1 MRKQEIINENAIVLD
16 ALNNLDEAMENN
28 GVKYLSDLKFNRLRT
43 CSAEVAMFSDYIVL
57 VSYNTLVAFIKDGVL
72 YDVLRYVYGY
82 TSTSAKHIA
91 KFANDYGAKERHTWR
106 EVK

>member
-1 MRKQEIINENAIVLD
+1 MKKHEIINENAIVLE

-43 CSAEVAMFSDYIVL
+43 CSAKVARISDYIVL
-57 VSYNTLVAFIKDGVL
+57 VSYNTMVAFIKDGIL

-82 TSTSAKHIA
+82 TSTSAQHIA
-91 KFANDYGAKERHTWR
+91 KFAKDYGARERHTWR